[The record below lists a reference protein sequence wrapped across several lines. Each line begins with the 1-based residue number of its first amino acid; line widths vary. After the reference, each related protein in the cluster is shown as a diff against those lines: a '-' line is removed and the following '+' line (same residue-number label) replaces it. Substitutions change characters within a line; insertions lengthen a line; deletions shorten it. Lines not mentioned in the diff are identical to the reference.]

1 MFDDEDDEPGVGH
14 NSDAAIEDQR
24 LLLLIQ
30 RYETIDEER
39 KGIMDDLKDVVAE
52 ARSVGYDPKIFR
64 QVIKIRKMNP
74 DDRREQEL
82 LLDTYLTALG
92 LI

>member
-1 MFDDEDDEPGVGH
+1 MFDDEDDAPGIGH
-14 NSDAAIEDQR
+14 NSDALVEDER

-30 RYETIDEER
+30 RYENLEEER
-39 KGIMDDLKDVVAE
+39 KGIMDDQKDVVSEVKA
-52 ARSVGYDPKIFR
+52 VGYCPKIFR

-74 DDRREQEL
+74 DDRREQQM